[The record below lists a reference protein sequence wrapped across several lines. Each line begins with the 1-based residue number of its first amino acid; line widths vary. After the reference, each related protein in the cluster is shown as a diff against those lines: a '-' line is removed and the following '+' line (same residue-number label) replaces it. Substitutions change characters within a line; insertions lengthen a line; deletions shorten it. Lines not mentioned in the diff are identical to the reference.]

1 MAPVTWAFSRLAQ
14 VQPSLDHEAEA
25 GNAWPPVPITSAQH
39 CSSVQAFPFEMY
51 LRILLL
57 YMILRAAI
65 TIHQHCHSDQKPP
78 PTKHPNNSTRLSVTP
93 LTLLFPTQVS
103 PGYPRGTLGASCG
116 DSHMGTCTVL
126 APQVFPFPQA
136 LSVLGDRQ
144 LRLQHVALLSG
155 RYGLC

>member
-1 MAPVTWAFSRLAQ
+1 MRQRQ
-14 VQPSLDHEAEA
+14 VMPGLYCQPS
-25 GNAWPPVPITSAQH
+25 VPMTSAQH